1 MIPSVSSI
9 FNRADEEIRLVGGIF
24 GAERRRLAAECGR
37 VCTRQPAWIFCALS
51 MSSCARG
58 FEGNKNAAQPPA
70 PGVLTARRAGL
81 LQRGVPELGI
91 SMALSSGP

>member
-51 MSSCARG
+51 MSSCASG
-58 FEGNKNAAQPPA
+58 MTETKDST
-70 PGVLTARRAGL
+70 VLAFL
-81 LQRGVPELGI
+81 L
-91 SMALSSGP
+91 